1 MTTRHSAILIGTHLL
16 ALGVGWWAVRA
27 RETPTAANPPSA
39 LSGKTDR
46 PPRQERRVGTAD
58 LIAAYVNS
66 DFWGETL
73 KLRSAATREEP
84 ATSGPTPVYIP
95 AEQRAAEVADIP
107 AALQKE
113 LESVNAG
120 KYYDYQLVKA
130 LIGRWMKE
138 DAAACA
144 AWLGGMNSRVGWGD
158 PFNAFAESLPP
169 MELIGL
175 MDGWL
180 RTNRHS
186 ALSAIAERVA
196 KENAAELPAL
206 LARLGG
212 DEAKGFLENAANG
225 ARLEDA
231 EVWLSLV
238 ADDPIRLAGLAGKWI
253 QGPGSS
259 WEWRDGE
266 WLPSRPEMKDWEAKA
281 EVALAAAAGTPAE
294 EVFRKQWERERLRSD
309 SGRELARVAR
319 EPAEA
324 SAALVE
330 LYRAAG
336 QDEAEAVRRAGEEI
350 SKGYQ
355 GGLQVW
361 QREAWEQDLQL
372 SLLGRQSLEAVL
384 AARLDAIDSSLPE
397 VLRPGTRGSSWR
409 DAMRVDPAA
418 TLEVARQREAGN
430 EAVRAAAEL
439 IQTNQTLLSVQAE
452 ILGLLAQ
459 QGLWKPGG
467 PLPKAETFAAEYLRD
482 DPVSARA
489 WLQRLPESLSTS
501 IKEGSR

>member
-1 MTTRHSAILIGTHLL
+1 
-16 ALGVGWWAVRA
+16 
-27 RETPTAANPPSA
+27 
-39 LSGKTDR
+39 
-46 PPRQERRVGTAD
+46 
-58 LIAAYVNS
+58 
-66 DFWGETL
+66 
-73 KLRSAATREEP
+73 
-84 ATSGPTPVYIP
+84 
-95 AEQRAAEVADIP
+95 
-107 AALQKE
+107 
-113 LESVNAG
+113 
-120 KYYDYQLVKA
+120 
-130 LIGRWMKE
+130 
-138 DAAACA
+138 
-144 AWLGGMNSRVGWGD
+144 MNSRIGWGD

-169 MELIGL
+169 LELVGL

-180 RTNRHS
+180 RTNRGR
-186 ALSAIAERVA
+186 ALSAIAERVG
-196 KENAAELPAL
+196 KENASELPAL

-212 DEAKGFLENAANG
+212 DEAKGFLESAANY

-231 EVWLSLV
+231 ELWLSLV
-238 ADDPIRLAGLAGKWI
+238 ADDPNRLAGLAGKWI
-253 QGPGSS
+253 QGPGSN

-266 WLPSRPEMKDWEAKA
+266 WQPSSPEMKDWEARA
-281 EVALAAAAGTPAE
+281 EMALAAAAGSPAE
-294 EVFRKQWERERLRSD
+294 EVFRKQWELERLRSD

-324 SAALVE
+324 TAALVE

-336 QDEAEAVRRAGEEI
+336 HDEAEAVRRAGEDI

-372 SLLGRQSLEAVL
+372 SLLGRQSLETVL
-384 AARLDAIDSSLPE
+384 VTRLDAIDSSLPE

-418 TLEVARQREAGN
+418 TLEVARQRGAGD

-439 IQTNQTLLSVQAE
+439 IQTNETLLSVQAE

-489 WLQRLPESLSTS
+489 WLQGLPESLSTQ